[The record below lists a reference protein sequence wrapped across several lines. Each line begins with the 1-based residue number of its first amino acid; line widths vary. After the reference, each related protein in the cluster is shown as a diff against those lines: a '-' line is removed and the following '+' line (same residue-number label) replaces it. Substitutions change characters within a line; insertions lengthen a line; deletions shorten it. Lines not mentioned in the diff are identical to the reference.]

1 MRITAG
7 DTKTEEY
14 KKMNPLC
21 KVEYLIYTSYV
32 RYARWIGNSDT
43 DIWDTSSQIANVQV
57 PVLKDGDFVLTESV
71 AMLRYLARE
80 KQVGFNLIRVP
91 DHLNAQ
97 RVGWLGIGEPG
108 CVNCCP

>member
-1 MRITAG
+1 MQGGIPHLYLIC
-7 DTKTEEY
+7 EV
-14 KKMNPLC
+14 C
-21 KVEYLIYTSYV
+21 KVDWEFGYRHLGHILT
-32 RYARWIGNSDT
+32 NSKC
-43 DIWDTSSQIANVQV
+43 SQV

-97 RVGWLGIGEPG
+97 RVGGLGISQVPQ
-108 CVNCCP
+108 PLL